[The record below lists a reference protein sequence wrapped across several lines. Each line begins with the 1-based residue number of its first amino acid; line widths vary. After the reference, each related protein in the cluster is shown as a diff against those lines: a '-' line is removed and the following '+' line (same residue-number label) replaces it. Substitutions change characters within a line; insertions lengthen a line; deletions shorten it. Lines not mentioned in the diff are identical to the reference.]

1 VTFQKL
7 AKNITIK
14 ILKIHSF
21 FPYWHTEQVCND
33 NWTKTAE
40 QELKPSCKC
49 KQTVVNERVHMTFT
63 TMMDYFTFWLS
74 LLLRPIVE
82 SYYYYYYYYYY
93 Y

>member
-1 VTFQKL
+1 
-7 AKNITIK
+7 
-14 ILKIHSF
+14 
-21 FPYWHTEQVCND
+21 
-33 NWTKTAE
+33 
-40 QELKPSCKC
+40 
-49 KQTVVNERVHMTFT
+49 MTFT